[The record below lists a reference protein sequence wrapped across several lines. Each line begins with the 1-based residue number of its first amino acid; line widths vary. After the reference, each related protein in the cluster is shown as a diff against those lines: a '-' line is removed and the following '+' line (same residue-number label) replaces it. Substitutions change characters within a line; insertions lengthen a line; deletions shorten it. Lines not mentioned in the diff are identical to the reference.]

1 MEQTDSKQKNDF
13 SQGSVSGNILRLA
26 LPMTFAQLIN
36 VLYSVIDRMYIGHI
50 PDAAANALTG
60 IGLTFP
66 IISIVTAFANLFGTG
81 GAPLFSIERG
91 RKDEERAEKIMGNTF
106 AMLLY
111 TGLFLTILI
120 LCLKKPLLY
129 LFGASDVTFPY
140 ADSYLSIYL
149 CGSVFVMTGLG
160 MNPFINAQGFGRMG
174 MLTILLGAVTN
185 IVLDPLFI
193 FVFHMGVSGAALA
206 TVIAQFVSAAWA
218 VSFLTGKRALIKLK
232 IRNMKIQLS
241 IVKRI
246 TGLGTSGFI
255 MQITNSLVQIF
266 CNSTLQLFGGDLYVG
281 VMTILNSVRE
291 IVMTPVSGVTSAT
304 QPVLGFNYGA
314 GEYRRVRSGIRF
326 MSLVCMVY
334 TVVTWLILLLFP
346 TFFIQIFSSDP
357 ALTQACIPSMHIYFF
372 GYFMMSLQM
381 AGQSTAVGLGRSKQA
396 IFFSLLR
403 KAFIVVPLT
412 LLLPRIFGLGV
423 NGVFLA
429 EPISN
434 FIGGTACYVTMLFTI
449 WKELKRKEKQ
459 KETEPLPV
467 PPRL

>member
-174 MLTILLGAVTN
+174 MMTILLGAITN

-281 VMTILNSVRE
+281 VMTVLNSVRE

-403 KAFIVVPLT
+403 KVFIVVPLT

>member
-174 MLTILLGAVTN
+174 MMTILLGAVTN

-281 VMTILNSVRE
+281 VMTVLNSVRE

-334 TVVTWLILLLFP
+334 TVVTWLILLIFP

-459 KETEPLPV
+459 KETEPLPA

>member
-1 MEQTDSKQKNDF
+1 MEPTDTKQKTDF
-13 SQGSVSGNILRLA
+13 SKGSVSGNILRLA
-26 LPMTFAQLIN
+26 VPMTFAQLIN

-50 PDAAANALTG
+50 PNAAANALTG

-91 RKDEERAEKIMGNTF
+91 RQDGQRAEKIMGNTF
-106 AMLLY
+106 AMLIG
-111 TGLFLTILI
+111 TGLVLTVLI
-120 LCLKKPLLY
+120 LLLKKPLLY

-174 MLTILLGAVTN
+174 MTTVLLGAVTN
-185 IVLDPLFI
+185 IILDPLFI
-193 FVFHMGVSGAALA
+193 FVFQMGVAGAALA

-218 VSFLTGKRALIKLK
+218 ISFLTGKHALLKLR
-232 IRNMKIQLS
+232 IRNMKIQFSL
-241 IVKRI
+241 VKRI
-246 TGLGTSGFI
+246 IGLGTSGFI
-255 MQITNSLVQIF
+255 MNITNSLVQIF
-266 CNSTLQLFGGDLYVG
+266 CNSTLQIFGGDLYVG
-281 VMTILNSVRE
+281 VMTVLNSVRE

-314 GEYRRVRSGIRF
+314 GEYRRVRSGIKF
-326 MSLVCMVY
+326 MSGVCMVY
-334 TVVTWLILLLFP
+334 TIVTWLILLLFP
-346 TFFIQIFSSDP
+346 TFFIGIFSSDP

-412 LLLPRIFGLGV
+412 LILPRMFGLGV

-434 FIGGTACYVTMLFTI
+434 FIGGIACYVTMLFTI
-449 WKELKRKEKQ
+449 WRELKRKEMQ
-459 KETEPLPV
+459 KETAVLPASSKS
-467 PPRL
+467 

>member
-174 MLTILLGAVTN
+174 MMTILLGAVTN

-246 TGLGTSGFI
+246 TGLGT
-255 MQITNSLVQIF
+255 
-266 CNSTLQLFGGDLYVG
+266 
-281 VMTILNSVRE
+281 
-291 IVMTPVSGVTSAT
+291 
-304 QPVLGFNYGA
+304 
-314 GEYRRVRSGIRF
+314 
-326 MSLVCMVY
+326 
-334 TVVTWLILLLFP
+334 
-346 TFFIQIFSSDP
+346 
-357 ALTQACIPSMHIYFF
+357 
-372 GYFMMSLQM
+372 
-381 AGQSTAVGLGRSKQA
+381 
-396 IFFSLLR
+396 
-403 KAFIVVPLT
+403 
-412 LLLPRIFGLGV
+412 
-423 NGVFLA
+423 
-429 EPISN
+429 
-434 FIGGTACYVTMLFTI
+434 
-449 WKELKRKEKQ
+449 
-459 KETEPLPV
+459 
-467 PPRL
+467 

>member
-174 MLTILLGAVTN
+174 MMTILLGAITN

-281 VMTILNSVRE
+281 VMTVLNSVRE

-346 TFFIQIFSSDP
+346 IFFIQIFSSDP
-357 ALTQACIPSMHIYFF
+357 ALTQACI

-403 KAFIVVPLT
+403 KVFIVVPLT

>member
-174 MLTILLGAVTN
+174 MMTILLGAVTN

-193 FVFHMGVSGAALA
+193 FIFHMGVSGAALA

-232 IRNMKIQLS
+232 IRNMKIQFS

-281 VMTILNSVRE
+281 VMTVLNSVRE

-459 KETEPLPV
+459 KETEPLPA